1 MKLNRT
7 SAVGEYRLVSR
18 FGELRSQLLEETFS
32 ARRKKPLAFWALPDD
47 RRLPLAFM
55 GHTIEQLLATPF
67 DELLA
72 TPGVG
77 QKKMCSLVGLLE
89 RVVVEDPDQEPALQ
103 ATEPVPASGNAAETG
118 FDAARVSES
127 QWSQWRASVERHQL
141 GDETLGRFAPSLERL
156 PRVLWNT
163 TLDTYTHL
171 TLAQIRQLKTHGEKR
186 VAAVLEVFSELHA
199 VLAHL
204 GTPGNLAVRIVPKFA
219 GQLEHWTLAASERAM
234 LPSAEELEQHLVRPL
249 LDQVYIDAGEPI
261 AQLSATRLGLQGT
274 TSSVRQSARDL
285 GLTRA
290 RIYQLLAD
298 VGAMMKVRW
307 PEGQFLVH
315 QLVERIQTEVP
326 ATNRPQY
333 DRFMTAVDLFF
344 PGRRGHAELTASEE
358 AAAESDE
365 ADAATQRRAG

>member
-18 FGELRSQLLEETFS
+18 FGELRNQLLAETYA
-32 ARRKKPLAFWALPDD
+32 ARRQKPLAFWALPDD

-77 QKKMCSLVGLLE
+77 QKKMCSLVALLE
-89 RVVVEDPDQEPALQ
+89 RVVVEDPDQEIPS
-103 ATEPVPASGNAAETG
+103 ATPEATATNGSGAEG
-118 FDAARVSES
+118 AFDPARVSES
-127 QWSQWRASVERHQL
+127 QWSQWRASVARHDL

-163 TLDTYTHL
+163 PLANYTGL
-171 TLAQIRQLKTHGEKR
+171 TLGEIRQLKTHGEKR

-204 GTPGNLAVRIVPKFA
+204 GSLGNLAVRIVPKFA
-219 GQLEHWTLAASERAM
+219 GQLEHWTVTASERAT
-234 LPSAEELEQHLVRPL
+234 LPSADELEQHLVRPL
-249 LDQVYIDAGEPI
+249 LDQLWIDAGEPI
-261 AQLSATRLGLQGT
+261 AQLAATRLGLEGDT
-274 TSSVRQSARDL
+274 TSVRQSARDL

-298 VGAMMKVRW
+298 VGAMLKVRW
-307 PEGQFLVH
+307 PEGQALVH
-315 QLVERIQTEVP
+315 QLVERIQAEVP
-326 ATNRPQY
+326 AAERPSY

-344 PGRRGHAELTASEE
+344 PSRRGHAEQHPPVDEGDETTDAEVATA
-358 AAAESDE
+358 
-365 ADAATQRRAG
+365 RRAG